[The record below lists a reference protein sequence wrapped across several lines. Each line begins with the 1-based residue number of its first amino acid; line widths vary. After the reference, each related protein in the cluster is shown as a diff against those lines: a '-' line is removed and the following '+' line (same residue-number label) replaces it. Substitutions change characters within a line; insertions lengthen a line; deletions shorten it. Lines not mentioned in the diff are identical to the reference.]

1 MTSNPADETGAS
13 NRPRGLRRTFES
25 LGLPNYRLFFVGQV
39 ISITGTWMQRVAQDW
54 LILELGGGAQ
64 GLSIG
69 IALQATPYLTIGL
82 WGGVLVDRF
91 DARKLFL
98 LTQVCQA
105 SVALLLGFLII
116 NDHVTLAIV
125 YGTALAVGCIGVVES
140 PARQSFVLDIVARD
154 QAANAVSLN
163 SSINNLARLSGPA
176 IAGATIGVAGTGIA
190 YIINAATFLAIIVAM
205 LKVNSATLH
214 QRVRAPTGGGRVVEG
229 LQHAW
234 KVPAIRNT
242 LVATFLVSAFSQNF
256 RIVLPLFAS
265 GIFNGG
271 SDSYGVLMSAVAVGA
286 LFGALLCAHLARP
299 SLRMLAVQ
307 CLVFGGFLVVAA
319 AAPTYVVLLV
329 LMVGAGV
336 GNTSFN
342 TTSNSMVVLTASP
355 SMRGRV
361 VSVRTL
367 VTNGSTL
374 VGSLTMGVLCEQAG
388 ARVGMAVGGAVALLA
403 GAITLRGREAGKT
416 PPLLPPTE
424 LGRPL

>member
-1 MTSNPADETGAS
+1 MTADPDDVVGDAVA
-13 NRPRGLRRTFES
+13 PRGLRRTFSS

-54 LILELGGGAQ
+54 LILELGGGAR

-69 IALQATPYLTIGL
+69 IALQSAPYLTIGL
-82 WGGVLVDRF
+82 LGGVLVDRF

-98 LTQVCQA
+98 LTQVLQA
-105 SVALLLGFLII
+105 CVALLLGLLIV
-116 NDHVTLAIV
+116 NDHATLTIV
-125 YGTALAVGCIGVVES
+125 YATALAVGCIGVVES
-140 PARQSFVLDIVARD
+140 PSRQSFVLDIVARD

-190 YIINAATFLAIIVAM
+190 YFINAATFLAIIVAM
-205 LKVNSATLH
+205 LKVNSKTLH
-214 QRVRAPTGGGRVVEG
+214 PRTVAPPGRGQVLQG
-229 LQHAW
+229 LRHAW
-234 KVPAIRNT
+234 QITAIRKT

-271 SDSYGVLMSAVAVGA
+271 SNSYGLLMSAVAVGA

-299 SLRMLAVQ
+299 SLRMLAIQ
-307 CLVFGGFLVVAA
+307 CLVLGGFLVLAA
-319 AAPTYVVLLV
+319 ASPGYLVLLG
-329 LMVGAGV
+329 LMVGVGA

-342 TTSNSMVVLTASP
+342 TTSNSMVVLTADP
-355 SMRGRV
+355 TMRGRV
-361 VSVRTL
+361 VSVRTI

-374 VGSLTMGVLCEQAG
+374 VGSLTIGILCEAAG

-403 GAITLRGREAGKT
+403 GALTLRSRDADSVA
-416 PPLLPPTE
+416 PLTDTE
-424 LGRPL
+424 RDRPR